1 MGHSQHQIPQH
12 TARADAWS
20 ASSGT
25 SVHTQVLLEYKEN
38 WFAPQPTARTAQQ
51 QLAELEQGSS
61 DPPGTLGLPDIPR
74 ETLPATPTFCWQR

>member
-1 MGHSQHQIPQH
+1 MGRSQHQIPQH
-12 TARADAWS
+12 TACADAWS

-51 QLAELEQGSS
+51 HNVTQSV
-61 DPPGTLGLPDIPR
+61 
-74 ETLPATPTFCWQR
+74 

>member
-51 QLAELEQGSS
+51 HNVMQSV
-61 DPPGTLGLPDIPR
+61 
-74 ETLPATPTFCWQR
+74 

>member
-1 MGHSQHQIPQH
+1 MGRSQHQIPEH
-12 TARADAWS
+12 IACADAWS

-51 QLAELEQGSS
+51 HNVMQSV
-61 DPPGTLGLPDIPR
+61 
-74 ETLPATPTFCWQR
+74 